1 MRARYPRAMR
11 RGLTL
16 LELLLVILITGLL
29 ALIALPGVSAL
40 RDRLA
45 VAEAAALVQGAHAR
59 ARLAA
64 VVEQRVAVL
73 TLTPDSLVL
82 RVVEAPGDTT
92 LRWQARGPADRQVAT
107 RGFPRAISYAP
118 SGVAFGF
125 ANGTYEFIRGNASRR
140 VIVSRY
146 GRVRQ
151 E

>member
-1 MRARYPRAMR
+1 MR
-11 RGLTL
+11 RGTTL
-16 LELLLVILITGLL
+16 LELLLVILLTGIL
-29 ALIALPGVSAL
+29 ALIALPSLAAL

-45 VAEAAALVQGAHAR
+45 VTEAASLVSNAHAR
-59 ARLAA
+59 ARLLA

-73 TLTPDSLVL
+73 TLTPDSLVV
-82 RVVEAPGDTT
+82 RVVESPGDTSA
-92 LRWQARGPADRQVAT
+92 RWQARGPTAWQVT
-107 RGFPRAISYAP
+107 STGFPREITFAP

-125 ANGTYEFIRGNASRR
+125 ANGTYEFTRGSAARR

>member
-1 MRARYPRAMR
+1 MRH
-11 RGLTL
+11 GTTL
-16 LELLLVILITGLL
+16 LELLLVILVTGLV
-29 ALIALPGVSAL
+29 AAAALPATLAV

-45 VAEAAALVQGAHAR
+45 TTEAATLVAAAHAR
-59 ARLAA
+59 ARVAA
-64 VVEQRVAVL
+64 VAEQRVAVL
-73 TLTPDSLVL
+73 TLTADSLVL

-92 LRWQARGPADRQVAT
+92 ERWRERGPATARVT
-107 RGFPRAISYAP
+107 VRGFPRAITYAP

-125 ANGTYEFIRGNASRR
+125 ANGTYEFGRGSAVRR

>member
-1 MRARYPRAMR
+1 MR
-11 RGLTL
+11 RGTTL
-16 LELLLVILITGLL
+16 LELSLAIVITGIL
-29 ALIALPGVSAL
+29 ALIALPPLGAL

-45 VAEAAALVQGAHAR
+45 VTEAAALLSSAHAR
-59 ARLAA
+59 ARLLA

-73 TLTPDSLVL
+73 TLTPDSLVV
-82 RVVEAPGDTT
+82 RVVESPGDTSV
-92 LRWQARGPADRQVAT
+92 RWQARGPAAWRVT
-107 RGFPRAISYAP
+107 TTGLPREISFAP

-125 ANGTYEFIRGNASRR
+125 ANGTYEFTRGSAARR

>member
-1 MRARYPRAMR
+1 M
-11 RGLTL
+11 
-16 LELLLVILITGLL
+16 LELTLVILITGIL
-29 ALIALPGVSAL
+29 ALVALPGIAAL

-45 VAEAAALVQGAHAR
+45 VLDAAALVNNALAR
-59 ARLAA
+59 ARLLA

-73 TLTPDSLVL
+73 TLTADSVLL
-82 RVVEAPGDTT
+82 RVVEAPGDTVP
-92 LRWQARGPADRQVAT
+92 RWQTGGPAARGVIV
-107 RGFPRAISYAP
+107 RGFPREITFAP

-125 ANGTYEFIRGNASRR
+125 ANGTYEFSRGSALRR